1 MAEKKLSKPSYLE
14 GNSKADETKTVTQ
27 KTITQNVEP
36 KQVVQ
41 GKVTVKK
48 KPAAKRLRESLGLE
62 ETRTVGDYL
71 VWDVLIPAAKEMVA
85 DLVKKGID
93 VFLYGGSST
102 TSKKRAGV
110 GNVSYGSYYSGRKIS
125 DYKSEKERRARLTN
139 RYVTDFREFIFD
151 DRRDAEM
158 VLSELCEII
167 DTYGFA
173 KLSDFYSLVGETE
186 RNFTDHGYG
195 WDALGSASVERVRDG
210 WVLDMPRPIPL
221 N

>member
-1 MAEKKLSKPSYLE
+1 MAEEKLSKPSYLE
-14 GNSKADETKTVTQ
+14 GNSKTEDDSVS
-27 KTITQNVEP
+27 ITQGEAP

-48 KPAAKRLRESLGLE
+48 KPAGQRFRESLGLE
-62 ETRTVGDYL
+62 SSRTVGDYL

-93 VFLYGGSST
+93 VFLYGGSSQPSSRRNGKGHVSYEGYYSSRRT
-102 TSKKRAGV
+102 GDYNSERRIRAG
-110 GNVSYGSYYSGRKIS
+110 
-125 DYKSEKERRARLTN
+125 N
-139 RYVTDFREFIFD
+139 RYAMDFREFVFD
-151 DRRDAEM
+151 DRRDADM

-173 KLSDFYSLVGETE
+173 KLSDFYSLVGESDRT
-186 RNFTDHGYG
+186 FTDHGYG